1 MKKSLKYLFIIVVL
15 NFLYINIYALDMMG
29 YGSYGTPSSTS
40 GYGTGSGGMST
51 MPIAYGY
58 RVTIVD
64 STGKRKEGTHTHDF
78 WSNQYSSGSWGGVWG
93 YTGFKNA
100 LSSSGNGSNSILW
113 SYGFGG
119 DSYKTIKLKYFYPKN
134 YASEVITSSNK
145 DYVARNGKTLA
156 SNIDLFNESSVET
169 IVGGANYYGATPGGG
184 SSGSGA
190 LKNNAGIAVQLQI
203 KLFQIINNLKN
214 NSDTLT
220 DEEIDNMIQPFVTL
234 INECSNS
241 GNSLDIRNLDGYYLV
256 IEPLIAINRS
266 DWTYYIVVGTAKEL
280 YKMGFYSGA
289 AIGWQYDY
297 YSYHNPLVYYDGNSS
312 VVGINSC
319 SSLTSPM
326 SFSNVTTVLGDKG
339 CGGVFVVDIS
349 EMGITQKDEECKE
362 TASTKLASAHSIE
375 KKKDY
380 YETLTGYDKSTN
392 KYSIIEDSVYAKYSA
407 KCFPSGVNPDDENY
421 GLNMNECY
429 QLSYDYVKNVGYN
442 SASEDLCAKPT
453 CGEAL
458 KTVELNFARPNPPS
472 TTTTATTAY
481 DKAVE
486 YLYENYR
493 DKFADNPSS
502 TDLLKYSNYSAL
514 RKNPD
519 CGVSIPTCHTKASIS
534 CENVDVYSVFKIS
547 DSTECNVFTGV
558 AYSSNGSIQSNLD
571 RNYNSNIYCRESVSF
586 VFPGKPKVTKA
597 GRLLSWGVTTNTDG
611 DYVRKIG
618 ETNEFGKMIITRTCQ
633 LDDYNKDKDRPK
645 DTQIYTTWAND
656 LHPKITL
663 TYDDK
668 VSKKTGNLEA
678 KLVKFNAGK
687 ETIAK
692 EIFDDKCTKV
702 STEIGAELVSGDR
715 ALNECIKNYT
725 CKNDN
730 CSDAYVAPDK
740 SFTSVATFDIVYA
753 DNLKWYA
760 DKTDQYNP
768 KIEDDTSKSESG
780 EIDNQYI
787 LMGYGMPTD
796 LFSGSCN
803 YNKIGINASGEEDR
817 SAGELSVSIENIGSK
832 TDVINPDKYHFD
844 GLLHMNL
851 IYDENGKLVN
861 GITDD
866 KNKIFTTKDKENGD
880 TPKTNIE
887 SNRTLYYNCPFKI
900 QNNIFGYEDGKI
912 GDSII
917 CNDEAKGLDVVF
929 RTVRLMDNAS
939 DTELF
944 KAFPGRVGDGR
955 YIGSNWRG
963 KSYKVLYSIL
973 TSDIYEKEEPLYH
986 IELTPSKIK
995 AIRENNYKMKNS
1007 YNVDPY
1013 TNMDSIKT
1021 ENGLEEPTYIFSI
1034 INDWENIK
1042 KVYDFD
1048 GDGRV
1053 DATDASSMLYCS
1065 NKEKHIDDPDFENYC
1080 SKYNGADATGALA
1093 AFAAASS
1100 GKINDGIGIHSTS
1113 YYLDTL
1119 KDNYG
1124 LDGICMQYSATER
1137 AEKYSNTNG
1146 CNYPGRLTVY
1156 SGLDPHDLN
1165 GDGSVDSSDAAM
1177 AMQQGDYELGQ
1188 TILNEAAKKGAGDI
1202 QFTSD
1207 LNS

>member
-1 MKKSLKYLFIIVVL
+1 MKKSLKYLFVIVVL
-15 NFLYINIYALDMMG
+15 NFLCINIYALDMSG
-29 YGSYGTPSSTS
+29 YGSYGTPNSTR
-40 GYGTGSGGMST
+40 GYGTCSGGIST

-78 WSNQYSSGSWGGVWG
+78 WSNQYSRGSWGGVWG
-93 YTGFKNA
+93 YTGLKYA
-100 LSSSGNGSNSILW
+100 LSSSGNGTNSILW
-113 SYGFGG
+113 SYGFGNT
-119 DSYKTIKLKYFYPKN
+119 YKIIKLKYYYPKN
-134 YASEVITSSNK
+134 YASEVITSSYK
-145 DYVARNGKTLA
+145 DAVARSGTFLA
-156 SNIDLFNESSVET
+156 PNIDLFNESSEET
-169 IVGGANYYGATPGGG
+169 IVGETNYNGATPGGG
-184 SSGSGA
+184 SSGSDA

-203 KLFQIINNLKN
+203 KLFKIIGDLKN

-266 DWTYYIVVGTAKEL
+266 DWSYYIVVGTAKEL

-289 AIGWQYDY
+289 AIEWQYNY
-297 YSYHNPLVYYDGNSS
+297 YSYHNPLVYYDGDSP

-319 SSLTSPM
+319 SSLSSPM
-326 SFSNVTTVLGDKG
+326 SFSNVSTVLGDKG

-349 EMGITQKDEECKE
+349 DMGITPKDEECKE
-362 TASTKLASAHSIE
+362 TASTKLSSAHSIE
-375 KKKDY
+375 KKNEY
-380 YETLTGYDKSTN
+380 YETLTGYDKTTK
-392 KYSIIEDSVYAKYSA
+392 KYDIVENDVYAKYKD
-407 KCFPSGVNPDDENY
+407 KCFPNGVKPEEENY
-421 GLNMNECY
+421 GLNMNDCY

-453 CGEAL
+453 CEDAL
-458 KTVELNFARPNPPS
+458 KTVELNFERPNPPS
-472 TTTTATTAY
+472 TTTTATTAF
-481 DKAVE
+481 DKAIE

-493 DKFADNPSS
+493 GKFADNPSS

-514 RKNPD
+514 RKNPE

-534 CENVDVYSVFKIS
+534 CENVDVYSKFTIS
-547 DSTECNVFTGV
+547 DNTDCNLFDGV

-571 RNYNSNIYCRESVSF
+571 RFYKSNIYCRESVSF
-586 VFPGKPKVTKA
+586 VFPGKPKETKA
-597 GRLLSWGVTTNTDG
+597 GRLLSWGVTTNANG
-611 DYVRKIG
+611 VYVRKIG
-618 ETNEFGKMIITRTCQ
+618 ETNEFGKMEIKRTCQ
-633 LDDYNKDKDRPK
+633 LDYYNKDTDRPK
-645 DTQIYTTWAND
+645 DTQINTTWAND

-663 TYDDK
+663 NYDDK
-668 VSKKTGNLEA
+668 VSKKTGNLEV
-678 KLVKFNAGK
+678 KLVKFNAGN

-692 EIFDDKCTKV
+692 EIFDDSSCTKV
-702 STEIGAELVSGDR
+702 STETDAELVSGDR

-725 CKNDN
+725 CKKDD
-730 CSDAYVAPDK
+730 CSDAAPDK
-740 SFTSVATFDIVYA
+740 SFTSIATFDIVYT

-768 KIEDDTSKSESG
+768 KIEEDTSKSESG

-832 TDVINPDKYHFD
+832 TDIINPDKYHFD
-844 GLLHMNL
+844 ELLHMNL
-851 IYDENGKLVN
+851 IYDEDGELVN

-866 KNKIFTTKDKENGD
+866 KNKIFTAKDKENGD

-912 GDSII
+912 GDSIV

-929 RTVRLMDNAS
+929 RTIQLVDGPTV
-939 DTELF
+939 DELI
-944 KAFPGRVGDGR
+944 KAFPGRSGEGR
-955 YIGSNWRG
+955 HIGNNWRNL
-963 KSYKVLYSIL
+963 SYEVLYSIL
-973 TSDIYEKEEPLYH
+973 TSDIYKKEEPLYH

-995 AIRENNYKMKNS
+995 AIRQDNYELKNT
-1007 YNVDPY
+1007 YNLDPY
-1013 TNMDSIKT
+1013 TNMAKKK
-1021 ENGLEEPTYIFSI
+1021 NGSLEEDTYIFTK
-1034 INDWENIK
+1034 INNWDNIK
-1042 KVYDFD
+1042 AVYDFD

-1053 DATDASSMLYCS
+1053 TASDASSLLRCS
-1065 NKEKHIDDPDFENYC
+1065 NEEKVAADLELQDYC
-1080 SKYNGADATGALA
+1080 KDYNGADANAALDIY
-1093 AFAAASS
+1093 ASAMV
-1100 GKINDGIGIHSTS
+1100 KILKEDGIGIHATS
-1113 YYLDTL
+1113 IYLDTL
-1119 KDNYG
+1119 KQDFG
-1124 LDGICMQYSATER
+1124 LDGICMQYSASER

-1156 SGLDPHDLN
+1156 SGLDSHDLN
-1165 GDGSVDSSDAAM
+1165 GDGVVNSLDAQEAM
-1177 AMQQGDYELGQ
+1177 SQGDEELGK
-1188 TILNEAAKKGAGDI
+1188 NY
-1202 QFTSD
+1202 FR
-1207 LNS
+1207 